1 MRISGFIAVAVLA
14 ISAAAP
20 AFAADRVSDGEL
32 VRASR
37 CLGLAKA
44 ANLGPSDPTAL
55 QAFVKVQGKSRDMLV
70 QDRADAAER
79 AARTEAGRAKGAQKE
94 ALIAERDGACKAMVT
109 TASVATPAGA

>member
-1 MRISGFIAVAVLA
+1 MRILGLTVAAVLA
-14 ISAAAP
+14 VSATAP
-20 AFAADRVSDGEL
+20 AFAANRVSDGEL

-44 ANLGPSDPTAL
+44 ASLGSSDATAL
-55 QAFVKVQGKSRDMLV
+55 QAFVKVQGRSRDMLV
-70 QDRADAAER
+70 QDRAEAAER
-79 AARTEAGRAKGAQKE
+79 AAGAEASRAKGARKD